1 MATKGFFQAQDLD
14 PVSQTKISIPADNGL
29 DFTPTQKIT
38 FHIPPTTKFFQ
49 PSECYLEASV
59 SLTLP
64 EMDSNGVNAT
74 RVQLDSA
81 LGAQSLIRD
90 IRVLTNGGVL
100 LEELQNVNVLM
111 GVKYD
116 YETNDNFR
124 NKRALTEGATNWIPD
139 TRGTVGQTKSN
150 MANCVHN
157 PYSKR
162 APFQTGIDRG
172 GIDAKNCSFVN
183 ADMQLCKV
191 CLPLPTGI
199 FMGERVFPNMLVD
212 GLRIE
217 VLLEEPRFVFRQLDN
232 VNRHRYLSLN
242 PTFSTNNG
250 STAPTDG
257 SAATGLAMETG
268 FNHFYIDRSN
278 GNWDVNNFPF
288 VVGERFQF
296 LSAATADAADATSG
310 VIGGSTNLSGSDLV
324 IVEIDFDAR
333 NEIDFGRGGIK
344 ISCKDAGDTATQAQ
358 VSAAI
363 PANVKNT
370 AADRTVMFSTQCDLS
385 DWNPTYTLKNVALI
399 VGEVEMPP
407 QYEQGLLQGLS
418 AGGTMNYMYPSY
430 TNYKF
435 SQLASERVANI
446 RLPLQNSQ
454 ARAILHIP
462 TDATTA
468 GQGALT
474 NAKGNYVVANGDGTG
489 LQTDYI
495 VRQQGAGFRGCWDNL
510 SNYQMI
516 YDNRLQPSR
525 KVECALTAAKFS
537 ISQQP
542 MIELEKALLM
552 SGFDPHS
559 FRAFQENAVI
569 GRALALN
576 DGVYDARGKDYSL
589 QVEYNET
596 ETPTINKLWHN
607 WCAHL
612 RTLMISGDAIRV
624 QI

>member
-14 PVSQTKISIPADNGL
+14 PVSQTKISIPANNGL

-64 EMDSNGVNAT
+64 EMDASGVGAT
-74 RVQLDSA
+74 RIQLDSV

-100 LEELQNVNVLM
+100 LEELQNVNTLM
-111 GVKYD
+111 AVKYD

-157 PYSKR
+157 PYFKR
-162 APFQTGIDRG
+162 YGVQTGIERA
-172 GIDAKNCSFVN
+172 DAVAAVN
-183 ADMQLCKV
+183 ASFLNDNMQLCKV
-191 CLPLPTGI
+191 LLPLPTGI

-217 VLLEEPRFVFRQLDN
+217 ILLEEPRFVFRQLDN

-242 PTFSTNNG
+242 PTFSCNNG
-250 STAPTDG
+250 STYPTAGPHAPT
-257 SAATGLAMETG
+257 GLDLETN
-268 FNHFYIDRSN
+268 FTSFYVGRDN
-278 GNWDVNNFPF
+278 GNWSVNNFPF

-296 LSAATADAADATSG
+296 LEAAVVDSSNQLLGA
-310 VIGGSTNLSGSDLV
+310 IGGSAALNASDLV
-324 IVEIDFDAR
+324 ITGIEHEVLPAV
-333 NEIDFGRGGIK
+333 DFGRGLTK
-344 ISCKDAGDTATQAQ
+344 ITCASALDTAVQAQ
-358 VSAAI
+358 VSKAI
-363 PANVKNT
+363 AANVQN
-370 AADRTVMFSTQCDLS
+370 ARVDRVVMYSTQCDQANWL
-385 DWNPTYTLKNVALI
+385 PTYALKNVALI

-407 QYEQGLLQGLS
+407 QYEQGLISGLGQ
-418 AGGTMNYMYPSY
+418 GGTMNYMYPSY
-430 TNYKF
+430 TNYKY

-468 GQGALT
+468 GQGTMT
-474 NAKGNYVVANGDGTG
+474 NASTNYVFHDNTDS
-489 LQTDYI
+489 QDYI

-525 KVECALTAAKFS
+525 KVDCALTSAKGS

-542 MIELEKALLM
+542 MIELEKSLLM
-552 SGFDPHS
+552 AGFDPHS

-576 DGVYDARGKDYSL
+576 DGVYDTRGKDYSL
-589 QVEYNET
+589 QVEYNESDA
-596 ETPTINKLWHN
+596 PTVNKLWMN

-612 RTLMISGDAIRV
+612 RTLQISGDAIRV

>member
-1 MATKGFFQAQDLD
+1 MATQGFFQAQDLD

-38 FHIPPTTKFFQ
+38 FQIPPTTKFFQ

-64 EMDSNGVNAT
+64 EMDANGVNAT
-74 RVQLDSA
+74 RIQLDSA
-81 LGAQSLIRD
+81 LGAQTLIRD

-111 GVKYD
+111 GIKYD

-139 TRGTVGQTKSN
+139 TRGTVGQSKSQ

-172 GIDAKNCSFVN
+172 GVSAVTASFVN

-217 VLLEEPRFVFRQLDN
+217 VLLEESRFVFRQLDN

-242 PTFSTNNG
+242 PTFSCDNG

-257 SAATGLAMETG
+257 SDPTGLAKETG
-268 FNHFYIDRSN
+268 FDFFYVDRSN

-296 LSAATADAADATSG
+296 LSASMASSTDQSAG
-310 VIGGSTNLSGSDLV
+310 VIGGSKDMSGSDLV
-324 IVEIDFDAR
+324 ITGIHHHHENA
-333 NEIDFGRGGIK
+333 IDFGRGLTK
-344 ISCKDAGDTATQAQ
+344 ISCADAGNTATQAE
-358 VSAAI
+358 VSDVI
-363 PANVKNT
+363 NGNVANGSV
-370 AADRTVMFSTQCDLS
+370 DRVVMFSTQCDLS
-385 DWNPTYTLKNVALI
+385 NWNPTYTLKNVALI

-430 TNYKF
+430 TNYKY

-454 ARAILHIP
+454 ARAILHVP
-462 TDATTA
+462 TEATTR
-468 GQGALT
+468 GLGAMT
-474 NAKGNYVVANGDGTG
+474 NASANYIVNDGDGTG
-489 LQTDYI
+489 TQTDYI
-495 VRQQGAGFRGCWDNL
+495 VRQQGAGLRGCWDKL

-525 KVECALTAAKFS
+525 KVDCALTAAKFS

-596 ETPTINKLWHN
+596 DAPAVNKLWHN
-607 WCAHL
+607 WCSHL

>member
-64 EMDSNGVNAT
+64 EMDANGVNAT
-74 RVQLDSA
+74 RIQLDSA
-81 LGAQSLIRD
+81 LGAQTLIRD

-162 APFQTGIDRG
+162 APFQTGVDRG
-172 GIDAKNCSFVN
+172 GVAAINASFLN
-183 ADMQLCKV
+183 TDMQLCKV
-191 CLPLPTGI
+191 LLPLPTGI
-199 FMGERVFPNMLVD
+199 FMSERVFPNMLVD
-212 GLRIE
+212 GLRVE

-242 PTFSTNNG
+242 PTFSCDNG
-250 STAPTDG
+250 STRPTAG
-257 SAATGLAMETG
+257 PHTPTGLTKETG
-268 FNHFYIDRSN
+268 FDFFYIDRSN

-296 LSAATADAADATSG
+296 LAGNSVSTTDQGAG
-310 VIGGSTNLSGSDLV
+310 VIGGSTNMSGSDLV
-324 IVEIDFDAR
+324 ITGIEHDTANAV
-333 NEIDFGRGGIK
+333 DFGRGLTK
-344 ISCKDAGDTATQAQ
+344 ISCADAGNTATQAE
-358 VSAAI
+358 VSGAI
-363 PANVKNT
+363 PANVGNG
-370 AADRTVMFSTQCDLS
+370 AADRVVMFSTQCDLS
-385 DWNPTYTLKNVALI
+385 GWNPTYTLKNVALI

-407 QYEQGLLQGLS
+407 QYEQGLIQGLS

-468 GQGALT
+468 GQGTMT
-474 NAKGNYVVANGDGTG
+474 NASSNYVVVDGESK
-489 LQTDYI
+489 DYV
-495 VRQQGAGFRGCWDNL
+495 VRQQGAGLRGCWDKL

-525 KVECALTAAKFS
+525 KVDCALTSAKFS

-576 DGVYDARGKDYSL
+576 DGVYDSRGKDYSL
-589 QVEYNET
+589 QVEYNESDA
-596 ETPTINKLWHN
+596 PSVNKLWNN